1 MSLNVL
7 VIAEDY
13 RLDQYILKP
22 LVSSLLDEAG
32 KPNATVEMCRDPF
45 ITGVDQALD
54 TDQIEDVIRTNP
66 LVDLYLLLVD
76 RDGDDNEKSDQLRE
90 REAFAGEILRRAQRF
105 LGGQAHQEVEVWLL
119 AAHDDLP
126 SDWNWSGVRSEP
138 NAKETYYRPYAARK
152 GVGNKNPAN
161 GREPLGQ
168 DIPSNYSRVRQL
180 CDEVRELEERVAMT
194 VT

>member
-22 LVSSLLDEAG
+22 LVSSLLDEIG
-32 KPNATVEMCRDPF
+32 KPHATVEMCRDPF

-54 TDQIEDVIRTNP
+54 TEKLEDVIRTNP

-76 RDGDDNEKSDQLRE
+76 RDGDENDKSDSLRE
-90 REAFAGEILRRAQRF
+90 REDVAERILRSAQHF

-126 SDWNWSGVRSEP
+126 RDWNWSDVRAEP
-138 NAKETYYRPYAARK
+138 NAKATYYWPYATRK
-152 GVGNKNPAN
+152 GVGNKDPAN

-168 DIPSNYSRVRQL
+168 AIPGNYSRVRQL
-180 CDEVRELEERVAMT
+180 CDEVRALESRVAAT

>member
-13 RLDQYILKP
+13 RLDQYVLKP
-22 LVSSLLDEAG
+22 LVSSLLDEIG
-32 KPNATVEMCRDPF
+32 KPHATVEMCRDPF
-45 ITGVDQALD
+45 ITGVNQALD
-54 TDQIEDVIRTNP
+54 PEKIEDVIRTNP

-76 RDGDDNEKSDQLRE
+76 RDGDDDEKSDQLRE
-90 REAFAGEILRRAQRF
+90 REALAEEILRGAQHF

-126 SDWNWSGVRSEP
+126 SDWNWSDVRAEP
-138 NAKETYYRPYAARK
+138 NAKESYYRPYATQK
-152 GVGNKNPAN
+152 GVGNEEPAN
-161 GREPLGQ
+161 GREPLGR
-168 DIPSNYSRVRQL
+168 DIPGNYSRVQQL
-180 CDEVRELEERVAMT
+180 CDEVQELEHRVAAT